1 MTTSFHATR
10 ADRRILRC
18 MVEIQAVVFDDGA
31 QDILPVYARGDRR
44 TKPAEWM
51 TRESFLRL
59 RGLGDLVPLRNGN
72 NNSNG
77 YGVAAGAAKRVTNPV
92 PQRALSE
99 QHLGRAARDIY
110 TPDHV
115 VRSVRISKTGS
126 SLRRLSRQKH
136 GDGTP
141 VLSPAMIEAGER
153 FARDYARAHGGDITT
168 QNYGAPMIEGGD
180 GPGDKAAA
188 KMAHQIDASGRLA
201 RAVAAMGGGLDR
213 VVIAVCCN
221 DYDLA
226 KLERDEKWAV
236 RSGMV
241 VLQLGLSR
249 LVDFY
254 GTVPGARA
262 DRPSAA
268 PLQPRS

>member
-1 MTTSFHATR
+1 MNTPIHITR
-10 ADRRILRC
+10 SDRRILRY
-18 MVEIQAVVFDDGA
+18 MVEIQAVVFEDGA

-51 TRESFLRL
+51 TRDSFMRL
-59 RGLGDLVPLRNGN
+59 RGLGDLVPLRK
-72 NNSNG
+72 G
-77 YGVAAGAAKRVTNPV
+77 YGVAAGTANRVSNPV
-92 PQRALSE
+92 PQRAQSE
-99 QHLGRAARDIY
+99 QHLGRSTRDVY

-115 VRSVRISKTGS
+115 VRTVRVSKAGD

-141 VLSPAMIEAGER
+141 VLSGAMIEAGER
-153 FARDYARAHGGDITT
+153 FARDYTRVHSGDITT
-168 QNYGAPMIEGGD
+168 QNYSAPMIEGGD
-180 GPGDKAAA
+180 SPGDKASA
-188 KMAHQIDASGRLA
+188 KMAHQIDASNRLA
-201 RAVAAMGGGLDR
+201 RAIAAMGGGLDR

-226 KLERDEKWAV
+226 KLERDEKWAA

-254 GTVPGARA
+254 GTVPGARIDA
-262 DRPSAA
+262 LNAV